1 MPTKP
6 FLYDYQMDAVNHMFN
21 GCILNGGVGSGTT
34 GGNDKQP
41 NISANTSKNKAVV

>member
-21 GCILNGGVGSGTT
+21 GCILNGGVGSGKVEPDYIT
-34 GGNDKQP
+34 
-41 NISANTSKNKAVV
+41 ISRNKVVV